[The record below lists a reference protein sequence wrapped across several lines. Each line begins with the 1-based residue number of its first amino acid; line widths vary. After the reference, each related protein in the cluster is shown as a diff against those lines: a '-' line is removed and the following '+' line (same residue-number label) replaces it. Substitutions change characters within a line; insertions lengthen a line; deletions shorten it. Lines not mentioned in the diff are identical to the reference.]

1 MLKDCQKYS
10 LAINAKRKPFPTEP
24 LIRALLMA
32 QHKQHKMMVWS
43 SEIKES
49 DKVCCSSGHPELPI
63 VHVPMCRNFRVRG
76 KNDKQHVLAAV
87 EIESYGIPAAG
98 GTCALMDIRQ

>member
-10 LAINAKRKPFPTEP
+10 LAINAKRKPFSTEP

-63 VHVPMCRNFRVRG
+63 VHVPMCRNFLSPG
-76 KNDKQHVLAAV
+76 KERQT
-87 EIESYGIPAAG
+87 
-98 GTCALMDIRQ
+98 TCLSGS